1 MLASIRFG
9 YSSWGLIVKKGVV
22 AVLVLLAVVVLV
34 SPAIVGRMA
43 EKSMDE
49 NLNWAA
55 SEAGEVT
62 VTSEAFTR
70 GWFSSEGQHRI
81 ELRDG
86 ELLTAIQTLSGPV
99 EASDLPVLVISTR
112 IDHGLIPVTSM
123 SRDKGSLAPGLGSA
137 ISTMRVELP
146 DGEAIDVPGTIYSKF
161 SLGGALHSNYL
172 LEAGEHAEGGM
183 TARWGPTDI
192 NVTTHPV
199 SGETAFKGT
208 VGPLSVVDDNQKI
221 SLSALSFEGQQAPT
235 KFGIAVGNV
244 KFALDDLAVVVD
256 SSQPTGIKAMS
267 VMATTD
273 IDGDDI
279 NASAT
284 MNMASQDVPGLG
296 EVAIDMVFD
305 LSGADAA
312 AMGRVQQTL
321 ESIGASQDPMAMY
334 SAVEDD
340 LKALFTYGFDMN
352 FDQLDVTLP
361 QGTISSKMLFSFGE
375 EDPATFDWTSLL
387 LGTEASIDLSIPEAV
402 VAMIVQA
409 NPEAAMVI
417 GGGYLV
423 LRGDAYEMK
432 AQLKKGLLTVNGAP
446 IPIPLGAVR

>member
-1 MLASIRFG
+1 MLASARFDF
-9 YSSWGLIVKKGVV
+9 SSRGLDVKKSVV

-43 EKSMDE
+43 EKSMGE
-49 NLNWAA
+49 NLNWAV
-55 SEAGEVT
+55 SESGEVR
-62 VTSEAFTR
+62 VTSEAFAR
-70 GWFSSEGQHRI
+70 GWFSSEGQHRV

-99 EASDLPVLVISTR
+99 EASDLPVLVISTH

-123 SRDKGSLAPGLGSA
+123 SRNKGSLSPGLGSA
-137 ISTMRVELP
+137 VSTMRVELP
-146 DGEAIDVPGTIYSKF
+146 DGEAVDVPGTIYSKL
-161 SLGGALHSNYL
+161 SLGGDLHSNYL
-172 LEAGEHAEGGM
+172 LEAGQHAEGGM
-183 TARWGPTDI
+183 TATWGPTDI
-192 NVTTHPV
+192 NVTTDPV
-199 SGETAFKGT
+199 SGEAAFKGA
-208 VGPLSVVDDNQKI
+208 VGPLSVIADNQTMN
-221 SLSALSFEGQQAPT
+221 LAALTFEGQHAPT

-244 KFALDDLAVVVD
+244 EFALDDLAIMVD
-256 SSQPTGIKAMS
+256 SNQPSGVKAMS
-267 VMATTD
+267 VMASTD

-284 MNMASQDVPGLG
+284 MNMMSQDLPGLG

-340 LKALFTYGFDMN
+340 LKALFASGFDMN
-352 FDQLDVTLP
+352 FNQLDVTLP
-361 QGTISSKMLFSFGE
+361 QGTVSSKMLFSFSE
-375 EDPATFDWTSLL
+375 EDSATFDWSSLL

-402 VAMIVQA
+402 VEMLVQA